1 MNGPNYRFRVTPRF
15 LKAALL
21 GVTFVVAGASSAAE
35 MNDVVTTRGDQ
46 DTAQQH
52 GRDSVYALSSAPV
65 YRSAQLEPQR
75 YGRAGGYVGSDRI
88 EVFKSS
94 PRVGEG
100 AVSAESGRTSGDRF
114 DHTDSGH
121 GQDELNTQTR

>member
-1 MNGPNYRFRVTPRF
+1 MNGLNYRFRINPRYLKSAF
-15 LKAALL
+15 LGLTLAAA
-21 GVTFVVAGASSAAE
+21 GVSSAAG
-35 MNDVVTTRGDQ
+35 MNDVVSTRGDQ
-46 DTAQQH
+46 DIAQQH

-94 PRVGEG
+94 PRAGEG
-100 AVSAESGRTSGDRF
+100 AVTAESGRTSGDRF
-114 DHTDSGH
+114 DHVDSAH